1 MAALRYYE
9 LLVHVKYLI
18 NLLPVHDIIHRH
30 PFQYQLRKKVLHNDM
45 TKYSCFRKLHL
56 LYTPL
61 AGTSV
66 TVSSMYI
73 WYFFC
78 SEGYFDVCCCV
89 KAGSCGEEKCP
100 DFCLFMEG
108 CVCNCVAISASRTF
122 VMEKYELSSDPCDYR
137 LIRINNFLQMLA
149 CACSILAIF
158 ISELQQI
165 ARYLKYWFF
174 LLGNF
179 FIV

>member
-1 MAALRYYE
+1 MAALRYPTKTSPCE
-9 LLVHVKYLI
+9 LFCFSDTILVVS
-18 NLLPVHDIIHRH
+18 LP
-30 PFQYQLRKKVLHNDM
+30 QYQLRKKVLHDDM
-45 TKYSCFRKLHL
+45 TKYSCFRKWHVFYRIHL
-56 LYTPL
+56 RCSNNTLY
-61 AGTSV
+61 
-66 TVSSMYI
+66 VSLR
-73 WYFFC
+73 
-78 SEGYFDVCCCV
+78 SEGYFDVCCCI

-108 CVCNCVAISASRTF
+108 CVCNCVAISASRTY

-165 ARYLKYWFF
+165 AR
-174 LLGNF
+174 
-179 FIV
+179 